1 MKKLATL
8 FLLIL
13 IPIIGVCNT
22 VYYQSNEFAFKI
34 VGGYWSDWEES
45 SILISIDT
53 DRDLIIVHT
62 NQPQRYKII
71 EYMGE
76 YEDNKGGYQ
85 IRFKVIDQDGD
96 IGIVR
101 IRRQANGVAQ
111 LYIEYSDIMWVYSKL
126 VVI

>member
-1 MKKLATL
+1 MKKLVTL

-13 IPIIGVCNT
+13 IPVIGVCET
-22 VYYQSNEFAFKI
+22 IHYQSNEFAFK
-34 VGGYWSDWEES
+34 VADGYWSNWEK
-45 SILISIDT
+45 INVFISIDT
-53 DRDLIIVHT
+53 DRDLIIIHT

-85 IRFKVIDQDGD
+85 IKFKIIDQDGD
-96 IGIVR
+96 IGIIR

>member
-1 MKKLATL
+1 MKKLVTL

-13 IPIIGVCNT
+13 IPVIGVCET
-22 VYYQSNEFAFKI
+22 IHYQSSEFAFKI
-34 VGGYWSDWEES
+34 ADGYWSNWEKT
-45 SILISIDT
+45 IVFISIDT
-53 DRDLIIVHT
+53 DRDLIIIHT

-85 IRFKVIDQDGD
+85 IKFKVIDQDGD

-101 IRRQANGVAQ
+101 IRRQNNGVAQ

-126 VVI
+126 IVI

>member
-1 MKKLATL
+1 MKKLITL
-8 FLLIL
+8 LLLIL
-13 IPIIGVCNT
+13 IPVIGISET
-22 VYYQSNEFAFKI
+22 IHYQSNEFAFK
-34 VGGYWSDWEES
+34 VGDGYWSNWES
-45 SILISIDT
+45 SCVFITINTDT
-53 DRDLIIVHT
+53 DLIVVHT
-62 NQPQRYKII
+62 DQPQRYKII

-85 IRFKVIDQDGD
+85 LKFKVIDQDGD